1 MAVGR
6 TVTLVGKSLEL
17 EVTAVNSVVVEL
29 ALDSTECCDLPLGTD
44 SEIVV
49 KTEGGLLTGWVMDG
63 KTVLTTWPVACVGAI
78 EDASLGPVEDP
89 RTSDE
94 MMEC

>member
-1 MAVGR
+1 MAVGW

-29 ALDSTECCDLPLGTD
+29 ALETAECCDSPLVTD
-44 SEIVV
+44 SETVV
-49 KTEGGLLTGWVMDG
+49 KTEGGLLSGWVMDG

>member
-1 MAVGR
+1 MAVGQ

-29 ALDSTECCDLPLGTD
+29 APDSTECCDLPLVTD

-49 KTEGGLLTGWVMDG
+49 KTEGGLLSGWVMDG
-63 KTVLTTWPVACVGAI
+63 KTVLTT
-78 EDASLGPVEDP
+78 
-89 RTSDE
+89 
-94 MMEC
+94 

>member
-29 ALDSTECCDLPLGTD
+29 ALETAECCDVPLVTD
-44 SEIVV
+44 SETVV
-49 KTEGGLLTGWVMDG
+49 KTDGGLLSGWVMDG
-63 KTVLTTWPVACVGAI
+63 KTVLTT
-78 EDASLGPVEDP
+78 
-89 RTSDE
+89 
-94 MMEC
+94 